1 MSTASEKRWLEDR
14 KLSPTP
20 FCGWCM
26 KYALCCSPR
35 FTKCPTKTADLGD
48 ALEFE
53 GHVVARLARMM
64 LRPNDN
70 KYPCRDGVPDAGCMR
85 DKTRLTGPHAVH
97 CEDCILREVR
107 FEIEEAMDGHNNA

>member
-1 MSTASEKRWLEDR
+1 MDNERFFA
-14 KLSPTP
+14 
-20 FCGWCM
+20 
-26 KYALCCSPR
+26 ALWTQSM
-35 FTKCPTKTADLGD
+35 LD
-48 ALEFE
+48 AVAWQDAAEFE